1 MASPSF
7 PSRNYLVEH
16 HFNNSEIQYSKFLL
30 KHSTRKEWTD
40 EKLESIDIF
49 ILVVILLKKCFFF
62 VGFRRTA
69 MAMYLDRN
77 IHLIG
82 TANIGHG

>member
-49 ILVVILLKKCFFF
+49 FFF
-62 VGFRRTA
+62 LGFRRTA